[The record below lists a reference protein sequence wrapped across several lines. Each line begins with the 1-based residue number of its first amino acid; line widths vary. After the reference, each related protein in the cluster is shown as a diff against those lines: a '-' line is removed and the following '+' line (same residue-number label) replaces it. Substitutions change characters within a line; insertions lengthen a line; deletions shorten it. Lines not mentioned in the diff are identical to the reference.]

1 MRVSFNWL
9 KDYVDIDMAPEALA
23 ERLTMRGLEVEG
35 VEAVGQGL
43 EDVIVAKILAVTPH
57 PHADRLHLCEV
68 DTGSDTRRVVCGAPN
83 VREGALV
90 PLALPGTTL
99 PNGMLVQ
106 EATFKGIVS
115 SGMLL
120 AEDEM
125 GLTEDHEGIMILSGD
140 LSPGAS
146 LPDCLP
152 VADWVFEVGVTP
164 NRSDCNSVIG
174 IAREIAAL
182 NGQRVRLPEID
193 LGEPGPPVDSL
204 TRVDIEDPQGCPR
217 YAAGIIQG
225 VNIGPSPFWMR
236 YRLHLAG
243 MRAISNIVDVTNFV
257 MLEMGQPLHAFDYHL
272 LHENRIVVRRARAGE
287 SFTTLD
293 GKTHQLPP
301 EALLICDADRAV
313 GLAGIMGGLN
323 SEISAD
329 TRDVLLESAFFDPM
343 TIRRGAK
350 RLGIATEASFRF
362 ERCIDIEGVPRAL
375 KRALS
380 LLARLCG
387 GRVARGIIDN
397 YPTPAERVV
406 IDLRVTRTNRFLG
419 TDVDKATM
427 AAQLRLLEMRVE
439 EMEGDRLRV
448 VPPSFRPDLTREVD
462 LVEEVA
468 RMTGY
473 EQIPVTYPP
482 VRPVEEPEAPELR
495 LAGRVRSLMTGFG
508 FSEIITYSFV
518 PEDFLDLPGVKGV
531 DSLTA
536 VVRLL
541 NPLSTEQSVLRTSLV
556 PGVLATARLNVFYE
570 ERNLRLFEWGKVF
583 LARPG
588 EPLPLE
594 QTVLAALMTGEAQS
608 RTWYQMQRPVDYYD
622 IKGVA
627 EGLLHGLGVREP
639 VFARGADLPWY
650 APETAAT
657 IHCSGQ
663 GVGCLGRIHPALLEA
678 YELKTEDAYLLEIQ
692 IPALLAHLPARA
704 RFQSLPRFP
713 AVYRD
718 ISLLVRKEVESA
730 RIVDIIRR
738 TGGAL
743 VAAVRLFDLYTGEGI
758 GAADKALAF
767 RIAYRSAEGTLDGSQ
782 VNALHERIID
792 RIREE
797 TGGRLREG

>member
-1 MRVSFNWL
+1 MRVSLNWL
-9 KDYVDIDMAPEALA
+9 KDYVGIDMAPDALA

-35 VEAVGQGL
+35 LEPAGQGL
-43 EDVIVAKILAVTPH
+43 EDVIVARILAVRQH
-57 PHADRLHLCEV
+57 PHADSLHVCDV
-68 DTGSDTRRVVCGAPN
+68 DTGSGTRQVVCGAPN
-83 VREGALV
+83 VRVGALA

-99 PNGMLVQ
+99 PNGMIIR
-106 EATFKGIVS
+106 EARFRGIVS

-125 GLTEDHEGIMILSGD
+125 GLTEDHEGIMVLPED
-140 LSPGAS
+140 LTPGTS

-152 VADWVFEVGVTP
+152 VTDWVFELGVTP
-164 NRSDCNSVIG
+164 NRPDCNSVIG

-182 NGQRVRLPEID
+182 EGEPIRWPEID

-225 VNIGPSPFWMR
+225 VRIGPSPFWMR

-287 SFTTLD
+287 AFTTLD
-293 GKTHQLPP
+293 GKTHRLPP

-323 SEISAD
+323 SEISPE

-350 RLGIATEASFRF
+350 RLGISTEASYRF

-375 KRALS
+375 GRALS
-380 LLARLCG
+380 LMARLSG
-387 GRVARGIIDN
+387 GRVARGIVDN
-397 YPTPAERVV
+397 YPAPAQRPV
-406 IDLRVTRTNRFLG
+406 IELRVQRTNRFLG
-419 TDVDKATM
+419 TEVDKETVVT
-427 AAQLRLLEMRVE
+427 QLRSLEMRVE

-448 VPPSFRPDLTREVD
+448 MPPSFRPDLTREVD

-468 RMTGY
+468 RMIGY
-473 EQIPVTYPP
+473 ELIPVTYPP
-482 VRPVEEPEAPELR
+482 VRPVEEPQAPELR
-495 LAGRVRSLMTGFG
+495 LAGRVRNLMAGFG

-518 PEDFLDLPGVKGV
+518 PKDFLSLPGVQGV

-536 VVRLL
+536 VVSLL
-541 NPLSTEQSVLRTSLV
+541 NPLSAEQSVLRTSLV
-556 PGVLATARLNVFYE
+556 PGVLSAARMNVIYE
-570 ERNLRLFEWGKVF
+570 ERDLRLFEWGKVF
-583 LARPG
+583 LACPG
-588 EPLPLE
+588 KPLPEE
-594 QTVLAALMTGEAQS
+594 QTVLAALMTGQAQG
-608 RTWYQMQRPVDYYD
+608 RTWYQPQRPVDYYD

-627 EGLLHGLGVREP
+627 EGLLHGLGVRDP
-639 VFARGADLPWY
+639 VFVRGTDLPWY
-650 APETAAT
+650 AADTAAT
-657 IHCSGQ
+657 ILCNGA
-663 GVGCLGRIHPALLEA
+663 GVGRLGRIHPALLGA
-678 YELKTEDAYLLEIQ
+678 YELKTEDAYLLEMQ
-692 IPALLAHLPARA
+692 IPALLARLPAGA

-730 RIVDIIRR
+730 RIVEIIRG
-738 TGGAL
+738 TGGPL
-743 VAAVRLFDLYTGEGI
+743 VAAVSIFDLYSGKEI
-758 GAADKALAF
+758 DDSEKALAF
-767 RIAYRSAEGTLDGSQ
+767 RIAYRSAEGTLEGGE
-782 VNALHERIID
+782 VNTLHERIIE